1 MLIAVPTMAEQV
13 MTNDNSY
20 GPVDFRSDIYMGPA
34 MSRGHRTHHR
44 VRHQRTNSKSQNAP
58 AVTEP
63 LISGGEPGWGKN
75 IDAKQRREAGFDDV
89 RVAQK
94 HNRNPNTPIG
104 PSAQTSPKTP
114 TSPSALTPGGVP
126 GYTFNL
132 TTMRYNGGFAH
143 ILSEPFGV
151 YFTLQECNAVRA
163 TKIAELGHLRFLHQ
177 DPDAP
182 TMTHRSPLG
191 RETTSQARGFRRM
204 DVTECGAGTHSPNQL
219 PNPQI
224 VPAPP
229 EPSLKPSPKGRD
241 I

>member
-1 MLIAVPTMAEQV
+1 

-143 ILSEPFGV
+143 TLSEPFGV

-204 DVTECGAGTHSPNQL
+204 DVTECGAGTYSPNRL